1 MLGVLGIVLPSF
13 IHFGSRKDL
22 LKRAERTQPALT
34 PTESSPLQDGDAL
47 PAVVPALRLQPR
59 TVIIV
64 GTAVQSFLARATN
77 GCRVRTRPAN
87 AMSMREI
94 VIRPARRGDMPE
106 IRALIS
112 RFPDELVQTDLPRVQ
127 SFFVAEQGTRV
138 VGCCALQVY
147 SRRLAEIRS
156 LAVHPSF
163 RERGVGAS
171 LVAACR
177 RRASERRVQQI
188 LVVTSEPS
196 FFEQRGF
203 TVHPGWKT
211 ALFHDLDP
219 RS

>member
-1 MLGVLGIVLPSF
+1 
-13 IHFGSRKDL
+13 
-22 LKRAERTQPALT
+22 
-34 PTESSPLQDGDAL
+34 
-47 PAVVPALRLQPR
+47 
-59 TVIIV
+59 
-64 GTAVQSFLARATN
+64 
-77 GCRVRTRPAN
+77 
-87 AMSMREI
+87 MSMREI

-106 IRALIS
+106 IRALVS

-127 SFFVAEQGTRV
+127 SFFVAEQGTRI

-171 LVAACR
+171 LVSACR
-177 RRASERRVQQI
+177 QRASERRVQQI